1 MNNGPT
7 IFWLF
12 QSTLPGWGA
21 TSARSSF
28 GSSQSVFQST
38 LPGWGATEFFDQSP
52 VVVDISIH
60 APRMGSDS
68 FTRFLLTDMM
78 RFQSTLPGWGATK
91 IRPRLNL
98 IPTYFNPRS
107 PDGERRCIVVLMPVI
122 VTNFNPRSPDGERPS
137 AFPRVF
143 AFLLFQSTLP
153 GWGATL
159 NNEVCDEIDVFQS
172 TLPGWGATWAATR
185 SGIPC
190 WNFNPRSPDGERLG
204 HHGPLHQPGKISIHA
219 PRMGSDE
226 REEFIWV
233 VTVGISIHA
242 PRMGSD

>member
-1 MNNGPT
+1 
-7 IFWLF
+7 
-12 QSTLPGWGA
+12 
-21 TSARSSF
+21 
-28 GSSQSVFQST
+28 
-38 LPGWGATEFFDQSP
+38 
-52 VVVDISIH
+52 
-60 APRMGSDS
+60 MGSDS

-98 IPTYFNPRS
+98 IPTY
-107 PDGERRCIVVLMPVI
+107 
-122 VTNFNPRSPDGERPS
+122 FNPRSPDGERPS

-190 WNFNPRSPDGERLG
+190 WNFNPRSPDGERQISTSTLCR
-204 HHGPLHQPGKISIHA
+204 PRPFQSTLPGWGATWTPWTSTPTRKDFN
-219 PRMGSDE
+219 PRSPDGE
-226 REEFIWV
+226 RLSAWMI
-233 VTVGISIHA
+233 
-242 PRMGSD
+242 RN

>member
-78 RFQSTLPGWGATK
+78 RFQSTLPGWGAT
-91 IRPRLNL
+91 LHCCTHACNC
-98 IPTYFNPRS
+98 NQ
-107 PDGERRCIVVLMPVI
+107 
-122 VTNFNPRSPDGERPS
+122 
-137 AFPRVF
+137 
-143 AFLLFQSTLP
+143 FQSTLP
-153 GWGATL
+153 GWGATAGSMGRKG
-159 NNEVCDEIDVFQS
+159 EQIFQS
-172 TLPGWGATWAATR
+172 TLPGWGATIRVSKGFRFFA
-185 SGIPC
+185 
-190 WNFNPRSPDGERLG
+190 
-204 HHGPLHQPGKISIHA
+204 ISIHA
-219 PRMGSDE
+219 PRMGSDMG
-226 REEFIWV
+226 RDSQWNPLLEFQSTLPGWGATDFHVHAVQASAISIHAPRMGSDGRPQGHRQHGR
-233 VTVGISIHA
+233 GISIHA
-242 PRMGSD
+242 PRMGSDFPLG